1 MKAKSL
7 MIVALAAFCCL
18 GTQARSKKKSTVKPV
33 VAAAA
38 DVKPVPADSFSYAMG
53 VAQGQSLK
61 QYIVQ
66 REGVDT
72 TYMAEFIKGLNAQVS
87 EAEVKKQVAYTAGL
101 RIQQMNREQ
110 VLPQVNKQV
119 TGKADTTF
127 LQLDKLNEGLTQVLN
142 GQKGALTQEEAL
154 KLLERQSEYFM
165 NTLKMANAD
174 YLTKN
179 AKNKGVKTEK
189 NGLQYKVLTKG
200 NGALPTDTA
209 EVEVNYE
216 GRLIDGTVFDS
227 SYKRGKA
234 ATFKVNQV
242 IKGWQQALKMMPVGS
257 TWELYIPYD
266 LAYGERGTRDIPPYS
281 TLIFKVELLGIK
293 DAKAAE
299 AKTAEPVGAAQTK

>member
-293 DAKAAE
+293 DAKAAA
-299 AKTAEPVGAAQTK
+299 AKTAEPAGAAQTK

>member
-1 MKAKSL
+1 MKAKLL

-299 AKTAEPVGAAQTK
+299 AKTAEPAGAAEAK

>member
-293 DAKAAE
+293 GAKAAE
-299 AKTAEPVGAAQTK
+299 AKTAEPAGTAQTK

>member
-293 DAKAAE
+293 AAE
-299 AKTAEPVGAAQTK
+299 AKTAEPAGAAQTK

>member
-33 VAAAA
+33 VAAAT

-299 AKTAEPVGAAQTK
+299 AKTAEPAGAAQTK

>member
-1 MKAKSL
+1 
-7 MIVALAAFCCL
+7 
-18 GTQARSKKKSTVKPV
+18 
-33 VAAAA
+33 
-38 DVKPVPADSFSYAMG
+38 MG

-293 DAKAAE
+293 DAKAAA
-299 AKTAEPVGAAQTK
+299 AKTAEPAGTAQTK